1 MEHANKIIPPPS
13 DSLLLI
19 SDVKETSQSVLMQDF
34 YKKIL
39 HLAKIEKDIVIIG
52 EIGSGKKRVAKTIH
66 ANSNRAT
73 KPFYSFYCMDVD
85 ENEYRD
91 AFWEKLKFERNH
103 IRLEYDV
110 VEKAAGGILY
120 LDKFSSL
127 PHKIMVDII
136 ESYID
141 SCNQLYRHISSERP
155 RLIISLHQES
165 FHQILV
171 SSFWEKLLAEVNPI
185 AIMVPPLRERKEDI
199 PVFIELF
206 LDQIKKNTKNS
217 QDLIISKQALEE
229 CMNYSWPGNIRQLK
243 NAMYHAAILSQGK
256 TIESKHLPFSMKW
269 TLPYEIEEQ
278 KKSMRK

>member
-13 DSLLLI
+13 DSLLL

-34 YKKIL
+34 YQKIL
-39 HLAKIEKDIVIIG
+39 NLAKIDKDIVIIG

-66 ANSNRAT
+66 ANSSRAN
-73 KPFYSFYCMDVD
+73 KPFYSFYCMDVN

-127 PHKIMVDII
+127 PHTIMVDII
-136 ESYID
+136 ESYMD
-141 SCNQLYRHISSERP
+141 SCDQLYRHISSERP
-155 RLIISLHQES
+155 RLIISLNQES
-165 FHQILV
+165 LHQILD
-171 SSFWEKLLAEVNPI
+171 SSVWEKLLKEVDPI

-206 LDQIKKNTKNS
+206 LEQIKKVTTNS
-217 QDLIISKQALEE
+217 EDLTISKQALEE
-229 CMNYSWPGNIRQLK
+229 CINYSWPGNIRQLK
-243 NAMYHAAILSQGK
+243 NAMYHAAILSHGNK
-256 TIESKHLPFSMKW
+256 IEREHLPFSMKW
-269 TLPYEIEEQ
+269 TLPYEIEDQ
-278 KKSMRK
+278 KKSVRK